1 MKKKSKELAK
11 PKDSLFDRVV
21 TILEQARTNVIRTVN
36 SEMVLAYWHIGREIV
51 QAIQGGDE
59 RAEYGKEIIK
69 ELSVELNKKY
79 GKGFS

>member
-59 RAEYGKEIIK
+59 RAAYGKEIIK
-69 ELSVELNKKY
+69 ELSANLNEKY

>member
-36 SEMVLAYWHIGREIV
+36 SEMVLAYWHIGREMI
-51 QAIQGGDE
+51 QAIQGGDK